1 MSTGEDR
8 HYLEWHDA
16 GGVAVVH
23 FTTPFLRDE
32 RVIRTVFDELDD
44 LVASGKKK
52 MLIDFTGLEAF
63 ASYAIGK
70 LLKLNDRLRAEGRL
84 ALCAL
89 TPIVGEIID
98 IMNLRKTFQV
108 YPDERS
114 ALESFV

>member
-1 MSTGEDR
+1 MSTSEDR
-8 HYLEWHDA
+8 HYMEWHDV
-16 GGVAVVH
+16 GGVAVVR
-23 FTTPFLRDE
+23 FTTAFLRDE
-32 RVIRTVFDELDD
+32 RVIRSVFDELDD

-63 ASYAIGK
+63 ASFAIGK

-89 TPIVGEIID
+89 TPIIDEILD
-98 IMNLRKTFQV
+98 IMNLRKTFHI